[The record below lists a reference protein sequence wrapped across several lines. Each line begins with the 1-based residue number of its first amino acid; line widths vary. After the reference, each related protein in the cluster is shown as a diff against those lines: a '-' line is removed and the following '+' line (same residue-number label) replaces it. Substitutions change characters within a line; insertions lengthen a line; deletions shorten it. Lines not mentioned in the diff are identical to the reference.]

1 MDLDKL
7 VSSFQSIISEGLKA
21 ALPEAEKE
29 VPAINEAITKEQK
42 IKERDTLNELGL
54 AIKRR

>member
-29 VPAINEAITKEQK
+29 VSAINEAITKEQK